1 MSVEEKLAAI
11 KEASGKIRQINIDSD
26 KEKAK
31 IYADIK
37 RKLNA
42 GGELESYLREY
53 VILGFNFYEYD
64 IEKILRKNLDKED

>member
-1 MSVEEKLAAI
+1 MSIEEKLAAI
-11 KEASGKIRQINIDSD
+11 KEAAGKIQQINIDSD

-64 IEKILRKNLDKED
+64 IEKILRKDVDGNG

>member
-1 MSVEEKLAAI
+1 MSIEEKLAAI

-64 IEKILRKNLDKED
+64 IEKILRKDVDGNG

>member
-1 MSVEEKLAAI
+1 MSIEEKLAAI

-64 IEKILRKNLDKED
+64 IEKILRKDVDKED